1 MEVKLKQVKIIG
13 TGIYVPKNRVTNFD
27 IEQKINEQINEF
39 VSTKIGI
46 HQRYF
51 ADPEETTASMAVEAA
66 KNALN
71 NANVKPEEIDL
82 IIVSTDTPE
91 YLSPSTAAKVQHLL
105 NCKNAGFFDINS
117 ACSGFVIGLDI
128 ASKNIILDPNIN
140 HVLVIGSYNMSKFL
154 DWKDKK
160 TVSIFADGAGAFV
173 LKGIPHNG
181 HFGRLSSR
189 YFGNGEF
196 YDYMGIYAGG
206 TFKLVTKDILDDP
219 NSLYKV
225 RFLKKF
231 GPEHNINH
239 WPSLVQQA
247 LKDAN
252 LTTKDVKHYIF
263 TQINLNATKLV
274 MEKLG
279 EPFEK
284 TTTIMNDY
292 GYTGSACIPMAF
304 HIYTQKNPLE
314 PGDVIVFC
322 ASGGGLSMCTYV
334 YKH

>member
-1 MEVKLKQVKIIG
+1 MKRVKIIG
-13 TGIYVPKNRVTNFD
+13 TGIYVPKNKVTNFD
-27 IEQKINEQINEF
+27 IEKKIGEPINEF
-39 VSTKIGI
+39 VSQKIGI
-46 HQRYF
+46 IQRYF

-66 KNALN
+66 KNALTT
-71 NANVKPEEIDL
+71 ANIKPQEIDL

-91 YLSPSTAAKVQHLL
+91 YLSPSTAAKVQYLL
-105 NCKNAGFFDINS
+105 NAKNAGFFDINS
-117 ACSGFVIGLDI
+117 ACSGFVIGLDL

-140 HVLVIGSYNMSKFL
+140 TVLVIGSYNMSKFL

-173 LKGIPHNG
+173 LKGISENG
-181 HFGRLSSR
+181 HLGRLSSK
-189 YFGNGEF
+189 YLGKGEF

-206 TFKLVTKDILDDP
+206 TFKLVTKEILNDP

-225 RFLKKF
+225 RFVKKF

-239 WPSLVQQA
+239 WPILVKEA
-247 LKDAN
+247 LKEAN

-263 TQINLNATKLV
+263 TQINLNATKIV
-274 MEKLG
+274 MDQLN

-284 TTTIMNDY
+284 TTTIMADY

-304 HIYTQKNPLE
+304 HIYLQKNSLQE
-314 PGDVIVFC
+314 GDVIVFC
-322 ASGGGLSMCTYV
+322 ASGGGLSMCVYV